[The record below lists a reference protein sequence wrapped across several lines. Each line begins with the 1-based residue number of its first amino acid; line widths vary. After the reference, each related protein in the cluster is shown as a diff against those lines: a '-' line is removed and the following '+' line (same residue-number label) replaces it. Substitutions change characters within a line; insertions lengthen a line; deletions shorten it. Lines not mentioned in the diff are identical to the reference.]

1 MSRKIQ
7 EKIYKI
13 KPRSSTDERL
23 ASKAN
28 HITKKKDTRELEKA
42 KEVDQRRGWLLLQDL
57 VLPQCF
63 YMPMTQAAKETQLE
77 PDTVEGEVQGV
88 GS

>member
-13 KPRSSTDERL
+13 KLRSSTDERL
-23 ASKAN
+23 ATKAN
-28 HITKKKDTRELEKA
+28 HIIKREDTRKYNKA
-42 KEVDQRRGWLLLQDL
+42 EEVAQKRGWLLLQDL

-63 YMPMTQAAKETQLE
+63 YMPITQAAKEPSLGPATSKKKCRE
-77 PDTVEGEVQGV
+77 NPT
-88 GS
+88 